1 MRPHIRLLP
10 IVIALAYLGYQYM
23 SSQKFTNP
31 ETGKTARLG
40 MSAQQE
46 TTLGLQ
52 SYQQVLQESQTID
65 SGPEYDQVVRVAKRL
80 ESVTGEAA
88 KNFDW
93 QVSVVQ
99 SDEQNAFCLPGG
111 KIVVYTGILPITQTE
126 AGLATVLG
134 HEMAHATSHH
144 GAQRVY
150 KENMMNTLLMGAS
163 GALGDMD
170 PAQRQT
176 VMGLLGAGA
185 KYGKLLPFSRENET
199 EADEIG
205 VLFMARAGFDP
216 HESISFWLRM
226 ERVGG
231 GQPPEFMSTHPAHG
245 TRIERLKALLPRAVE
260 EYQKTGAR

>member
-1 MRPHIRLLP
+1 MKPHIRLLP

-23 SSQKFTNP
+23 SSQKFINP
-31 ETGKTARLG
+31 ETGKAARLG

-46 TTLGLQ
+46 TALGLQ
-52 SYQQVLQESQTID
+52 SYQQVLQESQTVD
-65 SGPEYDQVVRVAKRL
+65 SGPEHDQVVRVAKRL
-80 ESVTGEAA
+80 VPVTGDAA

-93 QVSVVQ
+93 QVTVVK

-111 KIVVYTGILPITQTE
+111 KIVVYTGILPITQNE

-170 PAQRQT
+170 PAKRQT

-185 KYGKLLPFSRENET
+185 KYGKLLPFGRENET

-216 HESISFWLRM
+216 HESISFWQRM

-231 GQPPEFMSTHPAHG
+231 SQPPEFMSTHPAHG
-245 TRIERLKALLPRAVE
+245 TRIERLKALLPRAMD
-260 EYQKTGAR
+260 EYQKTAAR